1 MRLTNFTDYSL
12 RVLIYLGLHGPGLVS
27 IADIARAYQIKQNH
41 LTKVV
46 HNLARLGYVDSV
58 RGRSGG
64 LRLAKSPADI
74 NLREIVRQTEDN
86 FVLVECFA
94 SDLCKLTGVC
104 ALARAT
110 NEALAAFF
118 CVLERFTLA
127 DLVGSDSAK
136 LAQRLGIV
144 PDSGPP
150 PTPQGTLDRRRPRE
164 GTSTPRGRR

>member
-1 MRLTNFTDYSL
+1 MAFNAMRLTNFTDYSL
-12 RVLIYLGLHGPGLVS
+12 RVLIYLGLHGSGLAS

-46 HNLARLGYVDSV
+46 NNLTRLGYVESV
-58 RGRSGG
+58 RGRGGG
-64 LRLAKSPADI
+64 LRLAKAPGEI
-74 NLREIVRQTEDN
+74 NLREIVQQTEDN
-86 FVLVECFA
+86 FALVQCFA
-94 SDLCKLTGVC
+94 NDICKLTGVC

-136 LAQRLGIV
+136 LAQRLGLAAR
-144 PDSGPP
+144 GPP
-150 PTPQGTLDRRRPRE
+150 RRRSDAP
-164 GTSTPRGRR
+164 G